1 MFGRKQ
7 QPQTNEKDIGKV
19 EIVIGKD
26 TQIKGT
32 IKGQGTIRIDGEF
45 EGEIDIEGNVIV
57 SEAGNVNANINAKDV
72 TAAGVIVGNI
82 IADGKLEIIKEG
94 KVSGDIKVA
103 ALVINDGA
111 IFDGKSEMVHK
122 GEFNTTQDD
131 IEEEV
136 DF

>member
-57 SEAGNVNANINAKDV
+57 GEAGNVNANINAKDV

>member
-19 EIVIGKD
+19 ETVIGKD

-57 SEAGNVNANINAKDV
+57 GEAGNVNADINAKDV
-72 TAAGVIVGNI
+72 TAAGVIVGNV
-82 IADGKLEIIKEG
+82 IADGKLEIIEEG